1 MVSLC
6 LYVVR
11 LRLSV
16 SAAKT
21 AIGAAAAGLVND
33 GDTVFIDVG
42 TTTPAANRPGSF
54 PWRGTPRARPSGWRA
69 RPAGPMAR
77 GPGGLGLS
85 RQGAL

>member
-6 LYVVR
+6 LYMVR

-21 AIGAAAAGLVND
+21 AIGAAAASLVND

-42 TTTPAANRPGSF
+42 TTTPAANQAVSEI
-54 PWRGTPRARPSGWRA
+54 AA
-69 RPAGPMAR
+69 ADAGVIEAKAPDAVE
-77 GPGGLGLS
+77 P
-85 RQGAL
+85 Q

>member
-6 LYVVR
+6 LYMVR

-42 TTTPAANRPGSF
+42 TTTPAANQAVSEIAAADAGVIEAK
-54 PWRGTPRARPSGWRA
+54 ARDAVEP
-69 RPAGPMAR
+69 
-77 GPGGLGLS
+77 
-85 RQGAL
+85 Q